1 MRYKFF
7 SLSITLFI
15 LLFPVTQILAFTHID
30 NINDGISVFFLL
42 DLEAGENIEINIT
55 HSENGNFTLFLF
67 DNRPNESFVNLDK
80 TLRDEIF
87 NKAINYSLSDNPYIN
102 YTVSETKIYYIQLIL
117 VENGPDTFFLSS
129 NKDLTRY
136 YLPIIPGYQTNIII
150 FSILLVVGLFFLT
163 VRKRISK
170 S

>member
-1 MRYKFF
+1 MKYKFY

-15 LLFPVTQILAFTHID
+15 LLFPVTQILAFNHID

-42 DLEAGENIEINIT
+42 DLKAGENIEVNIT
-55 HSENGNFTLFLF
+55 HNENGNFTLFLF
-67 DNRPNESFVNLDK
+67 DNRPKESFVNLDK

-87 NKAINYSLSDNPYIN
+87 NEAINYSLSDNPYIN

-117 VENGPDTFFLSS
+117 VENGPDTFFLYS

-136 YLPIIPGYQTNIII
+136 YLPIIPGYQTSIVT
-150 FSILLVVGLFFLT
+150 FSILFVVGLLFLIT
-163 VRKRISK
+163 KKRILK